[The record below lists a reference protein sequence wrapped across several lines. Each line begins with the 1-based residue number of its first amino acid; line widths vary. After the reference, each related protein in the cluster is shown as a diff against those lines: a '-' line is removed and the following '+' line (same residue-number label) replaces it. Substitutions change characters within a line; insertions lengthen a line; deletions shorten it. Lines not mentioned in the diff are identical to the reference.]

1 MKKLTLILALLVTM
15 VTTAMAQTIYE
26 QKIHH
31 INWTVTAL
39 NEAGTSGNEGGVAHI
54 ADADPKTFYH
64 SNWGSNYEGGT
75 NDVKKGR
82 DGLQAFMIELP
93 MEYSDISKIT
103 YTGRSDKSG
112 NNPSGWATKVR
123 IYLYQTLPADLS
135 EKALSALTY
144 AEKEALL
151 VASNTTVLGEPV
163 FNNNDNNPWASN
175 SDVKTAELETPQTAK
190 YVLFVMDEST
200 DGWLTCSDF
209 NIYQKL
215 TLDEGTEIK
224 EIVEDKPYYLKIT
237 NAAYGECYLDIR
249 TSHDDNQGV
258 KTIGRSDAPVA
269 CYFKLIKGA
278 WHISAESAYESST
291 FLGVDRWGTPIVKTF
306 NESKNFFV
314 EYNSDG
320 TLVLL
325 QDTYKG
331 DGQNGNWYLGGD
343 AILSDPNYVKI
354 FTGAN
359 KTNAIKIELVE
370 LAELQT
376 AKENARVALAKT
388 GPGYPAVG
396 SEARTT
402 LEAAMNGNVATAINE
417 AVATYK
423 AITDVKLPEVG
434 KVYRFVSALPNYFEQ
449 QFVKKAMYNNSLQL
463 MWQNYN
469 QSALNQMWAVMDCN
483 TENKRVTF
491 INLDDARS
499 PQGNFLMRQV
509 PNYCTLAYLG
519 EGQFNIKSSNG
530 GTMHTNAHGSGAGSA
545 SNIVSWGGEANS
557 ASAWYIEEVDVTK
570 DMITAFAGKID
581 AAYAQSCLLT
591 NKSTD
596 LANAVNTVKEATNE
610 NYASAFV
617 NLMTT
622 LSNTEIDYID
632 EGYFYMKSKGAGQ
645 YAYNDNNNG
654 LKATSEKTK
663 KSVFKLT
670 KANDGTYYIQT
681 DGGYYAQNVA
691 QSQQTTL
698 NTTAIE
704 YRVERLTTSDHYI
717 MRPRTSTATH
727 EYLHDAGW
735 GNIVGWSKD
744 ADNTQWIFE
753 PLSNEELDKIYT
765 FEITT
770 QNATNPTITY
780 NNDSYTGNKDIKQT
794 GGFYML
800 DAAPNESDFTVT
812 PVAEAPFIN
821 VLSVNGKNLSLNV
834 GYDGKNVFTIRCKK
848 NDSYARYHSEC
859 QLSESDATNMLTYED
874 NNRYWE
880 SLFWIEKG
888 TGDYDGFYTI
898 RPLAAWDKYVYNL
911 GTANEDSK
919 VAVKEAPAEGGL
931 TDAYYWKIS
940 SFGEEAGNIT
950 PYGGDAFGWN
960 KRGNYGGK
968 SHIGYWQDNNGEID
982 NKWYVKTLDEEFIPI
997 HTLDD
1002 SVLGYATYE
1011 SVEKYMPYTEV
1022 VSSDGFAKIKAAK
1035 YDVVLPTIG
1044 AYYTLKNEKS
1054 NKFMTGNKENITI
1067 EESAKDIESIFY
1079 VDEGY
1084 SLMSYFAGRY
1094 LDTKAKGYSAIGT
1107 KLNGKFTK
1115 VYGGYKEN
1123 TLAYYNNDNRWT
1135 YGGGDTNGGGS
1146 NGLDQGSSQETPN
1159 NTGYNWVFTKVT
1171 KLPVTIT
1178 AAGYAS
1184 FYAPVAVELPDGV
1197 TAHTIT
1203 INTELGTATLSEGFT
1218 KIPANTGVIL
1228 AGAANTHYLTIIDE
1242 EVALKGD
1249 NILEG
1254 TVAATY
1260 ITEKSYVLA
1269 NPTDENGNPK
1279 GIGLYEAMTKGQA
1292 EGTFLNNSH
1301 KAYLPASEVPADAA
1315 LSAGFRFSFGGTTA
1329 IEEVNAENGDVK
1341 AIYDLTGRKLS
1352 EITKPG
1358 IYIVN
1363 GNKVLVK

>member
-1 MKKLTLILALLVTM
+1 MKKLTLILTLLVAM
-15 VTTAMAQTIYE
+15 VTTAMAQDVYL
-26 QKIHH
+26 QKINHV
-31 INWTVTAL
+31 NWVVTAL
-39 NEAGTSGNEGGVAHI
+39 NEAGTSGNEGGVAYI

-64 SNWGSNYEGGT
+64 SNWSSNYTDG
-75 NDVKKGR
+75 NNVNKGK
-82 DGLQAFMIELP
+82 DGLQAFLIELP

-135 EKALSALTY
+135 AKALSALTY

-163 FNNNDNNPWASN
+163 FNNNDNPWSG
-175 SDVKTAELETPQTAK
+175 DQVKTIELATPQTAK
-190 YVLFVMDEST
+190 YILFVMDAST

-215 TLDEGTEIK
+215 ILEEGAEIK

-237 NAAYGECYLDIR
+237 NAAYGECYLDIKTPYGD
-249 TSHDDNQGV
+249 TSGP
-258 KTIGRSDAPVA
+258 TIGRSDTPVVT
-269 CYFKLIKGA
+269 YFKNLKGA
-278 WHISAESAYESST
+278 LRIHTEPGYDNN
-291 FLGVDRWGTPIVKTF
+291 FLGVSQWCATPQVAVPAG
-306 NESKNFFV
+306 FFV
-314 EYNSDG
+314 EYNTDG

-331 DGQNGNWYLGGD
+331 DEQNGNCYLGGD
-343 AILSDPNYVKI
+343 AILSTPNYEKI

-359 KTNAIKIELVE
+359 KANAIKIELVE
-370 LAELQT
+370 LDELQT
-376 AKENARVALAKT
+376 AKENARVALLKT
-388 GPGYPAVG
+388 GPGYPATN

-402 LEAAMNGNVATAINE
+402 LEAAMNGTDAATINE

-423 AITDVKLPEVG
+423 AITDVALPEVG

-530 GTMHTNAHGSGAGSA
+530 GTMHTNNHGSGAGNE
-545 SNIVSWGGEANS
+545 SNIVSWGGNVNS

-570 DMITAFAGKID
+570 DMITAFAEKID

-622 LSNTEIDYID
+622 LSNTEINYID

-753 PLSNEELDKIYT
+753 PLSIEELEKIYT
-765 FEITT
+765 LSEINT

-780 NNDSYTGNKDIKQT
+780 KNDSYTGNKEIKQA

-800 DAAPNESDFTVT
+800 DAAPSETDFTVT
-812 PVAEAPFIN
+812 PAAEAPLIDF
-821 VLSVNGKNLSLNV
+821 VSVNGKNLSLNV
-834 GYDGKNVFTIRCKK
+834 GYNGENVFTMRCVKE
-848 NDSYARYHSEC
+848 NSYARYHKDCWLNIDST
-859 QLSESDATNMLTYED
+859 TNMITYQGD
-874 NNRYWE
+874 CIFE
-880 SLFWIEKG
+880 SLFLIEEG
-888 TGDYDGFYTI
+888 TDNYAGYYTI
-898 RPLAAWDKYVYNL
+898 RPLVALDRYAYNL
-911 GTANEDSK
+911 NTADEDSK
-919 VAVKEAPAEGGL
+919 VATMPAPAEGGL
-931 TDAYYWKIS
+931 TAEYYWKIS
-940 SFGEEAGNIT
+940 SFGENVGNIT
-950 PYGGDAFGWN
+950 PYHEGGNTGDAYGWN
-960 KRGNYGGK
+960 KRGGYEGK
-968 SHIGYWQDNNGEID
+968 NHIGYWWGGNSEDD

-1002 SVLGYATYE
+1002 SVLGYANYE
-1011 SVEKYMPYTEV
+1011 SVKKHLPYTEV
-1022 VSSDGFAKIKAAK
+1022 VTADGFTKLKAGK
-1035 YDVVLPTIG
+1035 YDIVIPKSN
-1044 AYYTLKNEKS
+1044 AYYRLKNGTS
-1054 NKFMTGNKENITI
+1054 NWYATSDLRTDETQYANKLHMKEDGTKANTIWYLAPNNAFMSYTQGQYLAGMSGTNDDWSFEAIGSTGNVIKF
-1067 EESAKDIESIFY
+1067 D
-1079 VDEGY
+1079 
-1084 SLMSYFAGRY
+1084 FA
-1094 LDTKAKGYSAIGT
+1094 
-1107 KLNGKFTK
+1107 N
-1115 VYGGYKEN
+1115 
-1123 TLAYYNNDNRWT
+1123 T
-1135 YGGGDTNGGGS
+1135 YGQYQIQPSSGRALYGDQIRVDAAGDGS
-1146 NGLDQGSSQETPN
+1146 KGN
-1159 NTGYNWVFTKVT
+1159 NYGWFIEKVL

-1178 AAGYAS
+1178 EAGYAS

-1203 INTELGTATLSEGFT
+1203 YNTELKTATLSEGLKT
-1218 KIPANTGVIL
+1218 VPANTGVIL
-1228 AGAANTHYLTIIDE
+1228 AGAEGDYDLKIID
-1242 EVALKGD
+1242 VAEALENE
-1249 NILEG
+1249 NILTG
-1254 TVAATY
+1254 TTAATY
-1260 ITEKSYVLA
+1260 IKDDAYVLGYIKI
-1269 NPTDENGNPK
+1269 DGENVVGF
-1279 GIGLYEAMTKGQA
+1279 
-1292 EGTFLNNSH
+1292 GTAKKNQEDNTSWKNNSH
-1301 KAYLPASEVPADAA
+1301 KAYLPKDALPAVAQM
-1315 LSAGFRFSFGGTTA
+1315 SAGFRFEFSGTTA
-1329 IEEVNAENGDVK
+1329 IEKVESRNEK
-1341 AIYDLTGRKLS
+1341 EEIYDLTGRKL
-1352 EITKPG
+1352 ECINGAG
-1358 IYIVN
+1358 IYIIN
-1363 GNKVLVK
+1363 GKKVLIK